1 MCQNL
6 SQSAYVASFFS
17 PGPYVSFGHVVGETK
32 GFGRNEYRMN
42 VNLGHP
48 AGHAHL
54 FQVSIIVRE
63 GREDIGIMDA
73 FSVDHF
79 EEAFKRL

>member
-1 MCQNL
+1 M
-6 SQSAYVASFFS
+6 S
-17 PGPYVSFGHVVGETK
+17 
-32 GFGRNEYRMN
+32 

-54 FQVSIIVRE
+54 FQVSIIVSD

-73 FSVDHF
+73 SSVDHF